1 MMGSTPDLDD
11 LDREIRDHIEAET
24 EDNIALGMPVEDAR
38 AAAIKKFGN
47 AARVKEDV
55 REVWIPGWIDQLRQ
69 DTRDAF
75 RSVRRTPAFSLAVVL
90 TLSLGI
96 GLSTTV
102 YSIVSAVLVRSL
114 PVPDADR
121 LVWLTM
127 HEPVADVEMFLSL
140 EFVEWKAQ
148 APSLETAVAY
158 TFGDSGVAAADGTV
172 RTRVVS
178 VTDGFWDLV
187 GAQLALGRFP
197 LPNDER
203 PLVVSHQFFT
213 DRLSGDQNVIGRPV
227 TLDGEQATI
236 VGVLAPDAVARLPFP
251 SWRYGLSRR
260 AAEIF
265 RPLELRP
272 NPYPAGQRN
281 VLAIGKLKPGATQ
294 AALQAEAEA
303 IHARLVSGIGLP
315 WTRLQPRVRPLH
327 EEVVGASRVALTLLL
342 GAALLVLVITCAN
355 VANLLLARISARQRE
370 IALRM
375 SVGGGPLR
383 ILRQLL
389 FESAMFAS
397 LGGIAGVGLSYGLL
411 ATVRWVMPDAI
422 PRMSEVV
429 VDLSVLA
436 FAAGMSLATSLL
448 FGLWPAVMLIRTD
461 VQSVLKSGS
470 RHVSAPRSTIR
481 AGRLVVALQLAMTL
495 VLLAGAGLMLK
506 SVWRMTSHPPSFQ
519 PAQILTMRVDFR
531 GTGYRDPARRQAY
544 AVSALSSVAA
554 IGGVRDVAFTSGGDS
569 SALMIEEGK
578 PEDPSRPPATISSVS
593 PGFPQMLGM
602 QLLRGRWLA
611 DQEPGGAILINDT
624 LARTQFAGVD
634 PIGRRLR
641 MAPSGKIVFVPIV
654 GVVADMKY
662 SKIDAEPGPEVFV
675 HYSYAPIFGVTIA
688 ARADGDP
695 LAFATQALA
704 AVAAVDRTQSVYD
717 VQTMEQALA
726 KSIAPRLFN
735 TILLMLFA
743 GVALFLAVV
752 GLYGVVAY
760 TVAARTSEIGIRMAL
775 GAQRARV
782 VRMIIRD
789 GAPSIVSGLILGLVA
804 VVAMARLMTELLY
817 GVDPT
822 DLPTFIAVTACL
834 SAIAFFGCLIPG
846 LKAAMIDPA
855 IALRAE

>member
-1 MMGSTPDLDD
+1 MIGRTPDLDD
-11 LDREIRDHIEAET
+11 LDREIRDHIDAET
-24 EDNIALGMPVEDAR
+24 EDNLARGMAPGDAR
-38 AAAIKKFGN
+38 AAAIRKFGN
-47 AARVKEDV
+47 VTRVKEDV
-55 REVWIPGWIDQLRQ
+55 RGVWVPDWIDQLRQ
-69 DTRDAF
+69 DARDAG
-75 RSVRRTPAFSLAVVL
+75 RRLRRNPGFSAIVIL
-90 TLSLGI
+90 TLAMGI
-96 GLSTTV
+96 GLTTAV
-102 YSIVSAVLVRSL
+102 FSVVNAVLVRSL
-114 PVPDADR
+114 PVPDPDR

-127 HEPVADVEMFLSL
+127 HEPVADMEMFLSL

-158 TFGDSGVAAADGTV
+158 SFGDSGFAAVDETV

-178 VTDGFWDLV
+178 VTDGFWDVV
-187 GAQLALGRFP
+187 GARLALGRFP
-197 LPNDER
+197 LPNDQR
-203 PLVVSHQFFT
+203 PLVVSHQFFVH
-213 DRLSGDQNVIGRPV
+213 RLSGDHDVIGRPV

-236 VGVLAPDAVARLPFP
+236 VGVLEADSVARLPFP

-260 AAEIF
+260 EAEIF

-281 VLAIGKLKPGATQ
+281 VLAIGKLKPGATL

-303 IHARLVSGIGLP
+303 IHTRLVSGAGLP
-315 WTRLQPRVRPLH
+315 WTRLQPRVRPLQ
-327 EEVVGASRVALTLLL
+327 EEIVGGSRVALTLLL

-355 VANLLLARISARQRE
+355 VANLLLARLSARQRE
-370 IALRM
+370 MALRM

-397 LGGIAGVGLSYGLL
+397 LGGLAGAGLSYGLL
-411 ATVRWVMPDAI
+411 ATVRWGMPDAI
-422 PRMSEVV
+422 PRMSEVS
-429 VDLSVLA
+429 VDVPVLA
-436 FAAGMSLATSLL
+436 FAAGISLVAALL
-448 FGLWPAVMLIRTD
+448 FGLWPAVMMIRID

-481 AGRLVVALQLAMTL
+481 AGRLVVAMQLAMTL

-506 SVWRMTSHPPSFQ
+506 SVWRMTSHPPGFE
-519 PAQILTMRVDFR
+519 PARILTMRVDFR
-531 GTGYRDPARRQAY
+531 GTAYRDPARRQAY
-544 AVSALSSVAA
+544 AVSALNSVAA

-578 PEDPSRPPATISSVS
+578 PEDRSRPPATINSVS

-641 MAPSGKIVFVPIV
+641 MAPAGKVVFVPIV
-654 GVVADMKY
+654 GVVADMTH

-675 HYSYAPIFGVTIA
+675 HYSYAPMFGITIA

-695 LAFATQALA
+695 LVFATQARA
-704 AVAAVDRTQSVYD
+704 AVAAVDRTQAVYD
-717 VQTMEQALA
+717 VQTMAQALT

-735 TILLMLFA
+735 TILLMSFA
-743 GVALFLAVV
+743 GVALFLAIV

-775 GAQRARV
+775 GAHRSHV
-782 VRMIIRD
+782 VRMIVLD
-789 GAPSIVSGLILGLVA
+789 GMTSTGAGVVMGLGAAYGL
-804 VVAMARLMTELLY
+804 ARLLTDLLY
-817 GVDPT
+817 GVAAT
-822 DLPTFIAVTACL
+822 DASTFAVVTTVL
-834 SAIAFFGCLIPG
+834 MAIAFVGCVLPA
-846 LKAAMIDPA
+846 LKAALVDPV

>member
-1 MMGSTPDLDD
+1 
-11 LDREIRDHIEAET
+11 
-24 EDNIALGMPVEDAR
+24 
-38 AAAIKKFGN
+38 
-47 AARVKEDV
+47 
-55 REVWIPGWIDQLRQ
+55 
-69 DTRDAF
+69 
-75 RSVRRTPAFSLAVVL
+75 
-90 TLSLGI
+90 
-96 GLSTTV
+96 
-102 YSIVSAVLVRSL
+102 VSAVGG
-114 PVPDADR
+114 
-121 LVWLTM
+121 
-127 HEPVADVEMFLSL
+127 DV
-140 EFVEWKAQ
+140 
-148 APSLETAVAY
+148 
-158 TFGDSGVAAADGTV
+158 GVAVRGAVDGIIESTAQ
-172 RTRVVS
+172 TGG
-178 VTDGFWDLV
+178 DV
-187 GAQLALGRFP
+187 GA
-197 LPNDER
+197 
-203 PLVVSHQFFT
+203 
-213 DRLSGDQNVIGRPV
+213 V
-227 TLDGEQATI
+227 TKATI

-789 GAPSIVSGLILGLVA
+789 GAPSIVRVPS
-804 VVAMARLMTELLY
+804 R
-817 GVDPT
+817 
-822 DLPTFIAVTACL
+822 F
-834 SAIAFFGCLIPG
+834 S
-846 LKAAMIDPA
+846 
-855 IALRAE
+855 RSR